1 MALIRNCTGTLLLL
15 LLGCG
20 GQYGHAHE
28 TQANSSTLL
37 LLLSEIEENS
47 ALTVGR
53 RVFACQRDVQH
64 GLTIFASRLR
74 DGVCDCCDG
83 SDESPGVCENRCE
96 SDLVQAKR
104 SALLWHRTVQSGRHK
119 RQELLNELD
128 RRRRKESDKFSHLEQ
143 QLRELDLM
151 RLKMKYHLQRE
162 VIKENRER
170 FRLLRER
177 LANCILGIYEM
188 CDFFRAGFFND
199 DELRGYDSPHDDP
212 SGTKK
217 PRLRLVHSTT
227 DIGYMKELSG
237 PARVRGSLCLVP
249 DILRDDTHKISA
261 STGEYL
267 AFMETPQGQASLR
280 VQDYEKVLFI
290 RFMDEGEYGYMMGAI
305 ALGELASFALLPV
318 TGIFYGLEFTLQHTS
333 QFFWSCLVESTAAV
347 HPSFAMFTDTQSL
360 SRASAALQYLDLT
373 SYSAFARL
381 WDRVHP
387 FVTWPTRVSRLLW
400 YAPKLYYQYYL
411 TNASVLLPPRR
422 ICCLLR
428 SGLEAGAAE
437 GTKLAARLQEEN
449 AIRDAL
455 RQQDLTTAQGDVT
468 EAVQAEGGSGSLST
482 NKARHR
488 AASTS
493 TARKQKHKR
502 STAQLLI
509 DYGPLKEWEAVK
521 GLCLEASVSAYDYK
535 FCFFKDVRQGTT
547 LLGRFKQWGGAGGV
561 ATSEG
566 GELFAASSSQQAAK
580 PTSWVADGL
589 DAVGLGARPVHIVAK
604 PDSYYHQQLYTNG
617 AHCQGHKRT
626 RSVQVSFQ
634 CSPDHAIV
642 DVIEMEIC
650 SYHMTISTPMVCTET
665 TDAESSSN
673 LGRLGVFGYT
683 K

>member
-1 MALIRNCTGTLLLL
+1 MTSLSRVLILL

-20 GQYGHAHE
+20 GQYGHEHGEHGQE
-28 TQANSSTLL
+28 TGSSVSLL
-37 LLLSEIEENS
+37 MLQSLEEDSS
-47 ALTVGR
+47 ATVGK
-53 RVFACQRDVQH
+53 RVFACQRDVHH
-64 GLTIFASRLR
+64 GLAIFASRLR

-83 SDESPGVCENRCE
+83 SDESPGLCEDRCE

-162 VIKENRER
+162 VVKENRER

-177 LANCILGIYEM
+177 LANCVLGIYEM

-199 DELRGYDSPHDDP
+199 DELRGYDSPHDD
-212 SGTKK
+212 SGSKK
-217 PRLRLVHSTT
+217 PRLRLVHSQT

-267 AFMETPQGQASLR
+267 AFMETPQGLASLR
-280 VQDYEKVLFI
+280 VHDYEKVLFI

-305 ALGELASFALLPV
+305 ALGEMASLVLLPV
-318 TGIFYGLEFTLQHTS
+318 TGVFYLLELIVQYASRATWQS
-333 QFFWSCLVESTAAV
+333 LVECAKA
-347 HPSFAMFTDTQSL
+347 HPYCASLTDTELMAQ
-360 SRASAALQYLDLT
+360 ASSVLQYLDIT

-387 FVTWPTRVSRLLW
+387 FVTWPTRVSKLFW
-400 YAPKLYYQYYL
+400 FAPKLYYQYYL
-411 TNASVLLPPRR
+411 TNASELLPPRR

-428 SGLEAGAAE
+428 SGLEAGVAE

-449 AIRDAL
+449 EIREAL
-455 RQQDLTTAQGDVT
+455 RQQDLAAQGDV
-468 EAVQAEGGSGSLST
+468 ADVVQLEVDGSAN
-482 NKARHR
+482 NKARQR
-488 AASTS
+488 VAKGAA
-493 TARKQKHKR
+493 ARKTQNNKKSSSAH
-502 STAQLLI
+502 QLLI

-521 GLCLEASVSAYDYK
+521 GLCLESSISAYDYK

-547 LLGRFKQWGGAGGV
+547 LLGRFKQWGVGGGAPSQGGNIP
-561 ATSEG
+561 ANNS
-566 GELFAASSSQQAAK
+566 K
-580 PTSWVADGL
+580 PAEKSKSWVADGL
-589 DAVGLGARPVHIVAK
+589 DAVGLGARPPEPAAK
-604 PDSYYHQQLYTNG
+604 PDSYYREQHYANG
-617 AHCQGHKRT
+617 ARCQGHKKT

-634 CSPDHAIV
+634 CSPDHAIA
-642 DVIEMEIC
+642 DVTETEIC

-665 TDAESSSN
+665 TDSESAAY
-673 LGRLGVFGYT
+673 LGKLGVFGY